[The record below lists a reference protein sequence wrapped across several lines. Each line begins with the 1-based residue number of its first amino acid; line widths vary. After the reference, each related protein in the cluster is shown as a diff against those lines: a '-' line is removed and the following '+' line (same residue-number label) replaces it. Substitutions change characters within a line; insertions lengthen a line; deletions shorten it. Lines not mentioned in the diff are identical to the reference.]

1 MNDGIKV
8 DAINGEV
15 LGYGIAVLLTGLILR
30 MVFTFLA
37 VCGGGLTFKEKLFMV
52 VAWLPKAT
60 AQAALGSVFLDVSH
74 KYGAREFYQMGEQ
87 ILTLAVVS
95 ILVTAP
101 LGSLAIMTMGPCLL
115 SKDDATSQHS
125 TRIRENSHVS
135 CSHKLG

>member
-1 MNDGIKV
+1 M
-8 DAINGEV
+8 
-15 LGYGIAVLLTGLILR
+15 GYGLVVLFTGLILR
-30 MVFTFLA
+30 MVSTFLA

-74 KYGAREFYQMGEQ
+74 KYRATEFYQMGEQ

-115 SKDDATSQHS
+115 SKDTASSLKDSGQ
-125 TRIRENSHVS
+125 IIQNSHVG
-135 CSHKLG
+135 CFYNMYQLHLYLFFYF